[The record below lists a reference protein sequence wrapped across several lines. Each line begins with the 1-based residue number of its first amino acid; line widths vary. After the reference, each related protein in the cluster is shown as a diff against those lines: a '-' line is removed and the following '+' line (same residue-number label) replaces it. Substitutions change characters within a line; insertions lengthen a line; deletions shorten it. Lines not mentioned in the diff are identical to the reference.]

1 MADKIHVHLQMI
13 QGVVTR
19 LGHNSFLLKGWSVI
33 LVAALLAFAAN
44 TSERLI
50 LMVTFVPI
58 VAFWGLDSY
67 YLYKE
72 RQYRALYNHIRKQG
86 AQDLDYELD
95 VAVSAE
101 TKKVRRLRA
110 VFSPT
115 LIGFYGTILVTVA
128 VILVVASVRAGDDSP
143 VNTEPTDTTY
153 ESPIKD

>member
-44 TSERLI
+44 TTEKLI

-58 VAFWGLDSY
+58 AAFWGLDSY

-72 RQYRALYNHIRKQG
+72 RQYRALYNHVRKQG

-95 VAVSAE
+95 IDVSAE
-101 TKKVRRLRA
+101 AKEVSRFRA
-110 VFSPT
+110 VFSLT
-115 LIGFYGTILVTVA
+115 LTGFYGTILVTVA
-128 VILVVASVRAGDDSP
+128 VILAVAW
-143 VNTEPTDTTY
+143 
-153 ESPIKD
+153 